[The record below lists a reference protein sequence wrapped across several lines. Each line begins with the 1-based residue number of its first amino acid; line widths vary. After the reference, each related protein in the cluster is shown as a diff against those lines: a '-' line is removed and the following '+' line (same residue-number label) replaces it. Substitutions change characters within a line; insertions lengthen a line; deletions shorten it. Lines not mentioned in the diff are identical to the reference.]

1 MKCAAVALCAPSG
14 TGKTTVVRELVK
26 DSDELL
32 FSVSATTRSIR
43 PGEQD
48 GVDYHFV
55 NREAFESMIEA
66 GAMLE
71 WACVH
76 GELYGTPRTNL
87 EQAEQQG
94 LALLLD
100 IDVQGAQ
107 QLLQALPETVTIFL
121 LPPSAEVL
129 LQRLSGRGSEGDKE
143 LRTRL
148 ETAQAELEAVDAFRY
163 VVINDRL
170 EETVHAVRAI
180 IEAESQRFSR
190 RRSEVEALRERL
202 RTDLGEAG

>member
-1 MKCAAVALCAPSG
+1 MKCSAVALCAPSG

-55 NREAFESMIEA
+55 KREAFESMIEA

-87 EQAEQQG
+87 EQAERQG

-107 QLLQALPETVTIFL
+107 QLLQALPEAITIFL

-129 LQRLSGRGSEGDKE
+129 LQRLSGRGSEGDEE

-163 VVINDRL
+163 LVINDRL
-170 EETVHAVRAI
+170 EKTVHTVRAI

-190 RRSEVEALRERL
+190 RRSEVESLRERL